1 MVKNLPAMQKM
12 QETRV
17 QSLGGDNALVSA
29 EGAMELCH
37 SDFFG
42 KNMLWGVQLTE
53 SLKLPLQRRWK
64 ALLTRVA
71 ARQ

>member
-1 MVKNLPAMQKM
+1 MDRKCRRLR
-12 QETRV
+12 ER
-17 QSLGGDNALVSA
+17 DYISA

-42 KNMLWGVQLTE
+42 KNMLWGVQFTE
-53 SLKLPLQRRWK
+53 SLKLPFQRRWK
-64 ALLTRVA
+64 ALLTRVD

>member
-1 MVKNLPAMQKM
+1 MDRKCRRLRERDYM
-12 QETRV
+12 
-17 QSLGGDNALVSA
+17 SA

-42 KNMLWGVQLTE
+42 RNMLWGVQLTE

-71 ARQ
+71 ARR